1 MTALITPAELP
12 KWVPGQILGASDD
25 LGWNGVEFRA
35 YRYEGLDVEV
45 PALRDFTIVSYARG
59 TTPMERRFEGRW
71 TRTECHPGDVSLL
84 TRSQRSHW
92 HWTSGIDVSHL
103 YLTEAFVT
111 AVANEIM
118 DRNVAEVRLHDVL
131 KANDPVLTAI
141 VRSIADEAL
150 QRSIGGALCVEAL
163 SVQLVVH
170 LLRKYASVSFREPSD
185 SGRLA
190 PAQARRVAEYID
202 ARLHESAS
210 LEALAAVAGLGV
222 WSFSRRFR
230 ATFGRP
236 AHAYVIDRRVERAQ
250 ALIRQG
256 ALSVKEIASA
266 CGFADQAH
274 MTRVFQARLHTTP
287 AVLRRQANA

>member
-1 MTALITPAELP
+1 MAALITPAELP
-12 KWVPGQILGASDD
+12 KWVPGRLLGASDD
-25 LGWNGVEFRA
+25 LGWNGVQFRA
-35 YRYEGLDVEV
+35 YRYDGLDVEV

-59 TTPMERRFEGRW
+59 ATPMARRFEGRW
-71 TRTECHPGDVSLL
+71 TRTECHPGDISLL

-92 HWTSGIDVSHL
+92 HWTAGIDVGHL

-111 AVANEIM
+111 GVANEIM
-118 DRNVAEVRLHDVL
+118 DRSVAEVRLRDVL
-131 KANDPVLTAI
+131 KTSDPFVTAT
-141 VRSIADEAL
+141 VNAIAEEARQGSL
-150 QRSIGGALCVEAL
+150 GGALCVEAL
-163 SVQLVVH
+163 GVQLVVH
-170 LLRKYASVSFREPSD
+170 LLRHYASVSFREPCD

-190 PAQARRVAEYID
+190 PAQARRVVEYID
-202 ARLHESAS
+202 ERLHESPR
-210 LEALAAVAGLGV
+210 LEALAAVAGLGL

-236 AHAYVIDRRVERAQ
+236 AHGYVIERRVERAQ

-287 AVLRRQANA
+287 AALRRQPQP